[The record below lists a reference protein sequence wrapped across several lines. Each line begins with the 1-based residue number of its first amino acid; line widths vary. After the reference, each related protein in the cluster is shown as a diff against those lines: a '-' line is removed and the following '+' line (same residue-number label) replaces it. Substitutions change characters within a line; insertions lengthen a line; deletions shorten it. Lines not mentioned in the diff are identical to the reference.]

1 MNPASLPPLLRS
13 VRGALFPNNA
23 PGKPTLV
30 PPSSDA
36 ELRALR
42 RRCAR
47 AVWAAA
53 CCGSSSGAAAAVGR
67 LYFTGSVGS
76 IGLKMR
82 ARGIKQ
88 GGNKAAETNKSQV
101 LVINTSS
108 RQKGPSPLPSSSRA
122 ERTAGGSG
130 NVSSS
135 GGGDQHLGH
144 HRHSKSFKKTSI
156 NREYNASSSSG
167 SGNSSRS
174 GTPSPLAGVE
184 GEEAEDWEILKE
196 IERGILKLF
205 EDGYCNKHLVYGIL
219 ELVLVRLM
227 PELAEKGA
235 LELWAERIPTSVD
248 S

>member
-1 MNPASLPPLLRS
+1 M
-13 VRGALFPNNA
+13 
-23 PGKPTLV
+23 

-42 RRCAR
+42 QRCAR

-53 CCGSSSGAAAAVGR
+53 CCGSPSGVAAAVGR

-76 IGLKMR
+76 IGLKMTE
-82 ARGIKQ
+82 RGAKQ
-88 GGNKAAETNKSQV
+88 GGNKAAEANRPRE
-101 LVINTSS
+101 LAINTSS
-108 RQKGPSPLPSSSRA
+108 RQKGPSPLSSSSRA
-122 ERTAGGSG
+122 ERTAEGSG
-130 NVSSS
+130 NVSSG

-144 HRHSKSFKKTSI
+144 HRRSKSLKKTSI
-156 NREYNASSSSG
+156 GREYNPSSSSG

-174 GTPSPLAGVE
+174 GTPSPLAGGE
-184 GEEAEDWEILKE
+184 GEEAEEWEILKE
-196 IERGILKLF
+196 IERGILEVF

-235 LELWAERIPTSVD
+235 LELWAERIPVSVD